1 MWSIFILSPSYLKT
15 QGWKNSHFLGYS
27 HLDSKVEDFIRVL
40 TGYEKF
46 LEIKNA
52 IFQDLESF
60 GKGRFFKMALE
71 KFLIVVWENSKI
83 S

>member
-1 MWSIFILSPSYLKT
+1 
-15 QGWKNSHFLGYS
+15 
-27 HLDSKVEDFIRVL
+27 VEDFIRVL

-60 GKGRFFKMALE
+60 GKGRFFKLALE